1 MSGNKRKKRHKTI
14 ESRSFLWYYN
24 IYVLLCLI
32 LLIFKI
38 EIFQINLR
46 GKKMKNEPMAHGFFG
61 KNTETGAEAVISK
74 NLEYVF
80 CAEASVYE
88 RKFAHLRERADIIAR
103 LLKEKSGCADI
114 MKAVATFNE
123 ATEIYEELKGER
135 LDFSLY
141 FDEVNRGDA
150 PAISKYSKILN
161 DIYICKS
168 IASSEKEKY
177 EKKDFA
183 SLICEKEEI
192 EPAEIK
198 PDQDKKVSF
207 VRGNQSGRAFEYFA
221 KFVPGV
227 LAEYEEDFKSA
238 CEAVA
243 NGEST
248 YAIVPIENSLD
259 GRLNSFYRL
268 IEKYTLFIVLTAEVP
283 SDDYETSTK
292 FALVYKNPDIIEA
305 EGVEFFECKITFP
318 HQSDIGN
325 IILAADYF
333 GAEVC
338 KIHSLPISFGGRENS
353 FDIIFAIDG
362 ANISGLFC
370 YLFLEYPHFSTVG
383 FYTSVEEYS

>member
-1 MSGNKRKKRHKTI
+1 
-14 ESRSFLWYYN
+14 
-24 IYVLLCLI
+24 
-32 LLIFKI
+32 
-38 EIFQINLR
+38 
-46 GKKMKNEPMAHGFFG
+46 MKNEPIARGSFG
-61 KNTETGAEAVISK
+61 KNAETGAEAVISK

-88 RKFAHLRERADIIAR
+88 RKFAHLSERANIIAR
-103 LLKEKSGCADI
+103 SLKEKSGCADI
-114 MKAVATFNE
+114 MQAVATFEE
-123 ATEIYEELKGER
+123 AAEIYGELKGER

-141 FDEVNRGDA
+141 FDKINRGEA
-150 PAISKYSKILN
+150 ETLSKYSKILN
-161 DIYICKS
+161 DLYICKS
-168 IASSEKEKY
+168 IASFGSKKY
-177 EKKDFA
+177 SKNEFA
-183 SLICEKEEI
+183 SWICEKEEI
-192 EPAEIK
+192 EQAEINAG
-198 PDQDKKVSF
+198 QDKKVSF

-268 IEKYTLFIVLTAEVP
+268 IEKHTLFIVLTTEIP

-305 EGVEFFECKITFP
+305 EGKEFFECKLTFS
-318 HQSDIGN
+318 HQSELGN

-338 KIHSLPISFGGRENS
+338 KIHSLPLSFGGRENY
-353 FDIIFAIDG
+353 FDIIFGIDG
-362 ANISGLFC
+362 ADIAGLFC

-383 FYTSVEEYS
+383 FYTSVEEYA